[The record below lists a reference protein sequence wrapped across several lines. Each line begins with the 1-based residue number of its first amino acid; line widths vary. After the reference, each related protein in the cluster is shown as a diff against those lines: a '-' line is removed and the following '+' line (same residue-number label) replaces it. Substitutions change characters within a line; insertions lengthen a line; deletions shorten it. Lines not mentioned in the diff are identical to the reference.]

1 MSIYMSRRNLLKNSS
16 VVLGASVMAPQ
27 LVNAS
32 IGTATTNSSLPQ
44 LTRLSLNENPYG
56 PSPRVAEAIQNEFTR
71 LDRYGDNAAAQN
83 LAEQIAAYE
92 KIPVEQVVLG
102 EILELL
108 GLYLGSEGGP
118 GGEFIYSNP
127 GYLALINAAAR
138 VGGSGVPVPLDSQ
151 YKNNLAALSARINKR
166 TRAIYLVNPH
176 NPTGTIND
184 NQEFKRFLQE
194 SSQHAVVIVD
204 EAYLE
209 YTTDFATRTAASI
222 VRDGA
227 NVMVFRTFDKIHGLA
242 ALPIGYVLAPRG
254 LADALRKQGAGE
266 AESLGRLNI
275 AAASAALQDTAQVER
290 TRKLVARERDL
301 WISVLKELQ
310 LEHTESSAN
319 FIFFNAGIP
328 QPKLAAAMRSQGV
341 DIGRA
346 HPPYEKW
353 ARITIGLPEENQ
365 RAQAALRSALKAL

>member
-1 MSIYMSRRNLLKNSS
+1 
-16 VVLGASVMAPQ
+16 
-27 LVNAS
+27 
-32 IGTATTNSSLPQ
+32 
-44 LTRLSLNENPYG
+44 
-56 PSPRVAEAIQNEFTR
+56 
-71 LDRYGDNAAAQN
+71 
-83 LAEQIAAYE
+83 
-92 KIPVEQVVLG
+92 
-102 EILELL
+102 
-108 GLYLGSEGGP
+108 
-118 GGEFIYSNP
+118 
-127 GYLALINAAAR
+127 
-138 VGGSGVPVPLDSQ
+138 
-151 YKNNLAALSARINKR
+151 
-166 TRAIYLVNPH
+166 
-176 NPTGTIND
+176 
-184 NQEFKRFLQE
+184 
-194 SSQHAVVIVD
+194 
-204 EAYLE
+204 
-209 YTTDFATRTAASI
+209 
-222 VRDGA
+222 
-227 NVMVFRTFDKIHGLA
+227 MVFRTFDKIHGLA